1 MGADAC
7 QVRVALG
14 TGSFMVMFVMTWV
27 SLTFINRDGMNDI
40 INLYHALIAVPF
52 GMLVRAEPDWAPPT
66 SAYVR
71 LTCVDGLTTVQG
83 ALVGSRFAL
92 RVNDTVLYVVIMLV
106 SFLLFTLA
114 ELYNNVTL
122 DP

>member
-1 MGADAC
+1 M
-7 QVRVALG
+7 ALG

-52 GMLVRAEPDWAPPT
+52 GMLVRAETGMRSSHFSHT
-66 SAYVR
+66 SNFYM
-71 LTCVDGLTTVQG
+71 DGLTTVQG

>member
-1 MGADAC
+1 M
-7 QVRVALG
+7 
-14 TGSFMVMFVMTWV
+14 
-27 SLTFINRDGMNDI
+27 
-40 INLYHALIAVPF
+40 
-52 GMLVRAEPDWAPPT
+52 
-66 SAYVR
+66 
-71 LTCVDGLTTVQG
+71 QG